1 MSLNVLF
8 GILYTY
14 NGFSENLFPL
24 ILTFR
29 CSSETLPL
37 LHRNFLLCNF
47 YDMNYSSAKW
57 KRKREKILRM
67 DGYIDQISRRYGRIQ
82 EATTVHHIYPVKDY
96 PEYEWCDW
104 NLISVSQATHNKLEN
119 RTTGELTELGMD
131 LMRRTEIGIDWR
143 KGRKKI

>member
-1 MSLNVLF
+1 
-8 GILYTY
+8 
-14 NGFSENLFPL
+14 
-24 ILTFR
+24 
-29 CSSETLPL
+29 
-37 LHRNFLLCNF
+37 
-47 YDMNYSSAKW
+47 
-57 KRKREKILRM
+57 M